1 MFDLDTRQGHR
12 WSTTVGNDRYQWQA
26 PQFMPDGKS
35 ILAKRCGTRWPVH
48 PHPRAG
54 RRRRAGR
61 AIGPTRDQDGGGATA
76 YIAPDGK
83 TVFAVYHDN
92 GVDDHKIWS
101 IDVAT
106 GVGHELRLV
115 GPASS

>member
-1 MFDLDTRQGHR
+1 
-12 WSTTVGNDRYQWQA
+12 
-26 PQFMPDGKS
+26 MPDGKS
-35 ILAKRCGTRWPVH
+35 D
-48 PHPRAG
+48 PRQVAG
-54 RRRRAGR
+54 PADGPFTLTLVPADGVGPDR

-106 GVGHELRLV
+106 GRGT
-115 GPASS
+115 SSRGRPPIT